1 MLGKCKDMLRGW
13 IVRIGGFPPRVA
25 GYMGRVIAG
34 GGIRNLAGFMLEA
47 LPGKT
52 GVPRL
57 VGGGA

>member
-13 IVRIGGFPPRVA
+13 ILRMEGFPPRVA
-25 GYMGRVIAG
+25 GYMGRFIAG
-34 GGIRNLAGFMLEA
+34 SGIRNEARFMLEA